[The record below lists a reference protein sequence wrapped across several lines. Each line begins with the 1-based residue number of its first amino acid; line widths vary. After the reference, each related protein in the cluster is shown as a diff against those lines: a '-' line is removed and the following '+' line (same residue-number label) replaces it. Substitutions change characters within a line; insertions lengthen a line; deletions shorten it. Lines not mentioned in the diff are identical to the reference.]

1 MAGISS
7 KGQNSPEAKKLLD
20 EVSDV
25 MTSYKN
31 LKIDFKSSLENVDAG
46 ITNDSQ
52 TGNIIL
58 EADKYHLNYVRNSFI
73 FDGSKLYVINH
84 DEKEISINEGD
95 MEEGDG
101 FIYPSKLFT
110 FYKEGYNYEMAK
122 IKSIDGKK
130 VQYIYLSPIDS
141 NSEIVKVEL
150 GIDLATKNIFQ
161 LIQTGSNGAKTTFT
175 IDKLESNLKLP
186 TSTFT
191 LDQKKYE
198 KLNYLID

>member
-7 KGQNSPEAKKLLD
+7 KGQNSPEVKKLLD

-31 LKIDFKSSLENVDAG
+31 LKIDFKSCLENVDAG
-46 ITNDSQ
+46 IINDSQ

-58 EADKYHLNYVRNSFI
+58 EGDKYHLNYVRNSFI

-122 IKSIDGKK
+122 IQAIDGKK